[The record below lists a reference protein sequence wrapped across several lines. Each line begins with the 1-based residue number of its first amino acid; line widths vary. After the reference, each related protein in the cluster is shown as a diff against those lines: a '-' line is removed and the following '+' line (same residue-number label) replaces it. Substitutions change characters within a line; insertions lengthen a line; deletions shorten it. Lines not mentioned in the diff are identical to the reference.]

1 MRLTWATSK
10 RTWTWCRYYSDRDYS
25 GRFADPKSN
34 GVDHRSILSE
44 ERSLGSVIKL
54 LTASP
59 TYSPDYNHFL
69 STIPDHVKEL
79 VYTVK
84 RYYQP
89 AWGSDWRSH
98 FTVGLVNGRHAN
110 SLRLDGEV
118 IKVNMLRVGFEDD
131 GAWRLFS
138 LRPDF
143 SPPPRFRPKT
153 TSPPPLWCP
162 PRRPTPPSPLSTAL
176 LA

>member
-1 MRLTWATSK
+1 MFGEAYVGDVEKDLDMVQVLL
-10 RTWTWCRYYSDRDYS
+10 DRDYS

-44 ERSLGSVIKL
+44 KRSLGSVIKL

-98 FTVGLVNGRHAN
+98 FTVVWLTAV
-110 SLRLDGEV
+110 
-118 IKVNMLRVGFEDD
+118 
-131 GAWRLFS
+131 
-138 LRPDF
+138 
-143 SPPPRFRPKT
+143 T
-153 TSPPPLWCP
+153 
-162 PRRPTPPSPLSTAL
+162 PTPCA
-176 LA
+176 